1 MAEQFSG
8 CLVCGKPLIYLEQ
21 PEEMVCS
28 LCGARQESYAKC
40 EDGHFICDACHMQKG
55 LETIQSI
62 CLQSQSK
69 NPIEIAQQIMEQP
82 FIYLHGPEHH
92 TLVGAVLL
100 TACKNAGLD
109 FSLAESLA
117 EMEQRGK
124 KIPGGVCGFNGCCG
138 AAVSAGTF
146 LSILMGATPLSG
158 KDWGL
163 CNLLTGKCL
172 ERIGIL
178 GGPRCCKRDSF
189 TAILTA
195 VDFLEEYLGIQLE
208 TNEKVVCSFS
218 KENKE
223 CIHKKCPYFA

>member
-1 MAEQFSG
+1 MAEQFTG
-8 CLVCGKPLIYLEQ
+8 CLVCGKPLVYLEQ

-28 LCGARQESYAKC
+28 FCGKKQESYAKC
-40 EDGHFICDACHMQKG
+40 EDGHFICDSCHIQKG

-62 CLQSQSK
+62 CLHSQSK

-100 TACKNAGLD
+100 TACKNAGME
-109 FSLAESLA
+109 FSLTESLT
-117 EMEQRGK
+117 EMERRGK
-124 KIPGGVCGFNGCCG
+124 EIPGGICGFHGCCG

-163 CNLLTGKCL
+163 CNLLTAKCL
-172 ERIGIL
+172 EQIGLL

-195 VDFLEEYLGIQLE
+195 VDFLQEYLGIDLE
-208 TNEKVVCSFS
+208 ATREISCPFS
-218 KENKE
+218 KENKQ

>member
-1 MAEQFSG
+1 MA
-8 CLVCGKPLIYLEQ
+8 
-21 PEEMVCS
+21 
-28 LCGARQESYAKC
+28 
-40 EDGHFICDACHMQKG
+40 
-55 LETIQSI
+55 
-62 CLQSQSK
+62 
-69 NPIEIAQQIMEQP
+69 QP

-124 KIPGGVCGFNGCCG
+124 KIPRGVCGFNGC
-138 AAVSAGTF
+138 
-146 LSILMGATPLSG
+146 LGATPLSG